1 LIRGI
6 ARRPDPSV
14 VMPSITVRTLV
25 IAGEMDP
32 FSKLEDVKRVVTIMP
47 NASLIVLK
55 GIGHMAPIESP
66 LAVTHALASF
76 VKRLS

>member
-1 LIRGI
+1 
-6 ARRPDPSV
+6 
-14 VMPSITVRTLV
+14 MPSITLRTLV

-32 FSKLEDVKRVVTIMP
+32 FSKLDDVKRVVEIMP

-66 LAVTHALASF
+66 LSVSNALASF
-76 VKRLS
+76 MRRLS